1 MQALFLTG
9 AFAAGLTLAACSTTT
24 AQWTTITPADAGI
37 DAAAIEAVVADMRAG
52 LYGNFDHF
60 LMVRHGKL
68 VFDERF
74 ELDYEAIMSPYDPA
88 SHPYNYDHP
97 DWHPY
102 YQGSD
107 LHTLQSVTKSITS
120 ICIGIAMDEGFIPGG
135 VETPAMG
142 WFEAYEPDLSDPRR
156 RDMTLED
163 LLTMRSGIEWNE
175 SIPYTDPANSCLQLE
190 AADDWIQY
198 VLEQPMREAPG
209 TVFDYNSGVSVLL
222 GKIVREAT
230 GRRID
235 DYAREKLFE
244 PLGITEFH
252 WKETPQ
258 GEIDTE
264 GGLYLRPQ
272 DLARIAQLLLQKG
285 DWGGEQL
292 VSEAWVAASTYP
304 TVFDLAPGQPG
315 QQGYGYQWWVPDHTD
330 GDVAMYMGNG
340 YGGQFPIVFPK
351 LDLVVVVNAW
361 NTRGQPQKSIWQAMR
376 EQILPAVSPE

>member
-1 MQALFLTG
+1 MQAPSPTG
-9 AFAAGLTLAACSTTT
+9 ALAAALLLAACSTTPT
-24 AQWTTITPADAGI
+24 EWPTSTPADASI
-37 DAAAIEAVVADMRAG
+37 DAAAIEAVVADMRSG
-52 LYGNFDHF
+52 SYGNFDHF

-74 ELDYEAIMSPYDPA
+74 ELDYEAIMTPYDPT

-107 LHTLQSVTKSITS
+107 LHTLQSVTKSVTS

-135 VETPAMG
+135 VETPAMS

-163 LLTMRSGIEWNE
+163 LLTMRAGLEWNE

-198 VLEQPMREAPG
+198 VIDQPMREAPG
-209 TVFDYNSGVSVLL
+209 TLFDYNSGASVLL

-264 GGLYLRPQ
+264 GGLYLRTH
-272 DLARIAQLLLQKG
+272 DLARIAQLFLQRGAWDG
-285 DWGGEQL
+285 DQL
-292 VSEAWVAASTYP
+292 VSEAWVTASTYP
-304 TVFDLAPGQPG
+304 TVFDLAPDQPS

-330 GDVAMYMGNG
+330 GDVSMYMGSG

-351 LDLVVVVNAW
+351 LDLVIVFNAW
-361 NTRGQPQKSIWQAMR
+361 NTRGQPEKNIWQAVI
-376 EQILPAVSPE
+376 EEILPAVSPQ

>member
-1 MQALFLTG
+1 MHAPLPTLALSAPFL
-9 AFAAGLTLAACSTTT
+9 LAACAT
-24 AQWTTITPADAGI
+24 TPAEWPISTLEAEGVDPQAV
-37 DAAAIEAVVADMRAG
+37 EAVVADMRAG
-52 LYGNFDHF
+52 RYGNFDHF

-68 VFDERF
+68 IADHRF
-74 ELDYEAIMSPYDPA
+74 ELDYEAIMAPYDPE

-120 ICIGIAMDEGFIPGG
+120 ICIGIAMDEGYIPDG
-135 VETPAMG
+135 VATPAMS
-142 WFEAYEPDLSDPRR
+142 WFEAYEPDLTEPRCR
-156 RDMTLED
+156 AMTLED

-198 VLEQPMREAPG
+198 VIDQPMREEPG
-209 TVFDYNSGVSVLL
+209 TLFDYNSGASVLL

-244 PLGITEFH
+244 PLGITEFI
-252 WKETPQ
+252 WKRTPK

-264 GGLYLRPQ
+264 GGLYLRTH
-272 DLARIAQLLLQKG
+272 DLARIAQLFLQSG
-285 DWGGEQL
+285 EWNGEQI
-292 VSEAWVAASTYP
+292 VSEAWVTASTTP
-304 TVFDLAPGQPG
+304 VVVDLAPGQPG

-340 YGGQFPIVFPK
+340 YGGQFPMVFPK
-351 LDLVVVVNAW
+351 LDLVVVLNAW
-361 NTRGQPQKSIWQAMR
+361 NTRGQPEKNIWQAMI
-376 EQILPAVSPE
+376 EQILPAVGES